1 MIYLSFSVAFK
12 WPGGLLPPGLANVN
26 ENKYMGLRG
35 QETYARPW
43 SLLMHDLSIVRQ
55 THECDD
61 SRVKAAE
68 HYTGIYRHDREM

>member
-1 MIYLSFSVAFK
+1 
-12 WPGGLLPPGLANVN
+12 
-26 ENKYMGLRG
+26 MGLRG

-43 SLLMHDLSIVRQ
+43 SLLMHDLSIARQ